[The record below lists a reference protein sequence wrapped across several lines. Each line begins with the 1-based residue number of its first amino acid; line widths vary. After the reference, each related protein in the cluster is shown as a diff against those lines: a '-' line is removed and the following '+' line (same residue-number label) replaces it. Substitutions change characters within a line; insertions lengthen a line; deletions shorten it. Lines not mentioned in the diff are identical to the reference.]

1 MISTMEI
8 GQRLRALRTKCG
20 CTLQRVS
27 DDTGLGVSALTM
39 YELGQRMPRDEAKII
54 LSDYY
59 KVSIND
65 LFFAQNFTICECE
78 GK

>member
-8 GQRLRALRTKCG
+8 GQRLRTLRTRCG
-20 CTLQRVS
+20 YTLQRVS

-54 LSDYY
+54 LADYY

-65 LFFAQNFTICECE
+65 LFFAQGFTNRESAH
-78 GK
+78 